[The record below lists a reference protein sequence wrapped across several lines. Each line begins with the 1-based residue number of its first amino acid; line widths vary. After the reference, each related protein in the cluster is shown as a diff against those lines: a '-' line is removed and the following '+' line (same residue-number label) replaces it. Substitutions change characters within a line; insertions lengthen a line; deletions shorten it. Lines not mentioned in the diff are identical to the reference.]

1 MLTVIRVIGFILILS
16 WIYVKFID
24 KDPQYNKWKSL
35 IPIVGLSYA
44 EPKIMVRWVYE
55 PYQLLM
61 IIFVLYII
69 WNS

>member
-1 MLTVIRVIGFILILS
+1 MVIIVRVIGFVLIL
-16 WIYVKFID
+16 WCIYVKFIA
-24 KDPQYNKWKSL
+24 KDLQYSKWKSL

-44 EPKIMVRWVYE
+44 EPKMMVRWVYE